1 MRNIKAEIIYRIH
14 HNETL
19 LMHVIP
25 PIESMNKLGEEYGT
39 FAFNAEPKKYA
50 SIWTPLHIEFL
61 ACEGRKTN
69 IIPDISENFGRLF
82 LSEAAHKALKELL
95 ESSGELLPVT
105 YGKDNKGYIFNP
117 LVTAEEMNALETRL
131 TTYDE
136 YDNLTNFGFIEQA
149 LKTTTIFKTK
159 LDCFKG
165 IFCLEAFK
173 QAYENAELTGITF
186 HPDVSNPIGEAYGS
200 VQ

>member
-1 MRNIKAEIIYRIH
+1 MIYRIH
-14 HNETL
+14 HNEAF

-25 PIESMNKLGEEYGT
+25 PIESMNKLGDVYGT

-50 SIWTPLHIEFL
+50 AIWAPLHIEFL
-61 ACEGRKTN
+61 AYEGRKTS
-69 IIPDISENFGRLF
+69 ITPDISENFGRLF
-82 LSEAAHKALKELL
+82 LSEKAYKVLKELL

-105 YGKDNKGYIFNP
+105 YGTNNKGYIFNP
-117 LVTAEEMNALETRL
+117 LITAEETNALDTRL

-136 YDNLTNFGFIEQA
+136 YDNLTNFGFIEDA

-165 IFCLEAFK
+165 IFCLDAFK
-173 QAYENAELTGITF
+173 QAYETAGLTGITF
-186 HPDVSNPIGEAYGS
+186 HPDVANPIGEAYGS
-200 VQ
+200 SQ